1 MRTEAKKRP
10 EAGKTRGGIDL
21 AGTLSAMVFIVLAC
35 LALWDTTSM
44 TDSDSYVFPWAIA
57 AAMIVF
63 CVLLIVY
70 NLTRVAVGAGDAE
83 GPESS
88 LNHGSMPRRV
98 GLVAAMLG
106 PALAMP
112 WTGFLLSGI
121 IAFGAIM
128 LLAMYDPWTGRRRI
142 VFPLAGLA
150 IVLGFY
156 TLFSKVLLVPLPV
169 GIWFR

>member
-1 MRTEAKKRP
+1 MQTNSKQLSN
-10 EAGKTRGGIDL
+10 DL
-21 AGTLSAMVFIVLAC
+21 AGTVTAVVFILLAC

-44 TDSDSYVFPWAIA
+44 TDSDSYVFPRAIA

-63 CVLLIVY
+63 CILLIAF
-70 NLTRVAVGAGDAE
+70 NLTNRAATETEGGGGA
-83 GPESS
+83 ST
-88 LNHGSMPRRV
+88 PRRV

-106 PALAMP
+106 ASLAMP
-112 WTGFLLSGI
+112 WTGFLLSGVF
-121 IAFGAIM
+121 AFGAIM
-128 LLAMYDPWTGRRRI
+128 LFAMYDPWTGRRRI

-169 GIWFR
+169 GFLFR